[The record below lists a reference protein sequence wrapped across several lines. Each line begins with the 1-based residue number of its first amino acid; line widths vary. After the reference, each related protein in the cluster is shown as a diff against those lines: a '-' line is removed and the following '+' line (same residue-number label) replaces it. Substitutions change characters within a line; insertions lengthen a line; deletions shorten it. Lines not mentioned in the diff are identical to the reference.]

1 MKKLVSL
8 VGVILLSA
16 VVTNVKAAEITWT
29 PDQDQFR
36 YSVDVNGGEVFQ
48 PPTSYNPNASGPV
61 DIKTNLAGGTDPITS
76 VAYSSY
82 ADSVVDMQLYAGAQ
96 GGLLDNGSH
105 ASVYSQAN
113 FGLVTGTE
121 AEGASVEQ
129 RVKSFVAR
137 NLTVDMPGY
146 YNLDASAGGAIN
158 FASFGSSADDYHAYF
173 TYDGGVDLYE
183 MKPDDGGLLTLNT
196 WSLSIDQIW
205 SGQDTIADILL
216 RPFDDEGDPV
226 YYMLSVGFGEVLT
239 HMTNLDMGKYPNAV
253 TGDLG
258 SVYEMGTF
266 DEPLVLEG
274 TLSPVPVP
282 GSFLLLFSG
291 IGGLCSVRFAVRR
304 LRDSYTTL

>member
-29 PDQDQFR
+29 QDQFR

-48 PPTSYNPNASGPV
+48 PPESFNPAAYGPV
-61 DIKTNLAGGTDPITS
+61 DIKTNLAGGSDEITS
-76 VAYSSY
+76 AAYSSY

-96 GGLLDNGSH
+96 GGLLDNGSY

-121 AEGASVEQ
+121 GASVEQ
-129 RVKSFVAR
+129 RVKGFVAR

-146 YNLDASAGGAIN
+146 YNLNASAEGAIN
-158 FASFGSSADDYHAYF
+158 FASFGSSADDHHAYF

-183 MKPDDGGLLTLNT
+183 MKPEDGGLLTLNT
-196 WSLSIDQIW
+196 WSLSIDEIW
-205 SGQDTIADILL
+205 NGQDTLAGILL

-226 YYMLSVGFGEVLT
+226 YYMLSVGFGEVVT
-239 HMTNLDMGKYPNAV
+239 HMTNLDMGMWPDVV

-258 SVYEMGTF
+258 SVYEMGTRG
-266 DEPLVLEG
+266 DPLLLEG
-274 TLSPVPVP
+274 TLSAVPVP

-304 LRDSYTTL
+304 LRDSYTL